1 MTLPPRREDGKAESR
16 TLASLIIF
24 LLAFLPQQSIMRM
37 QRTDLPADP
46 ILKTKRET
54 KSSPAPCP
62 RIFLRQSDP
71 LPPHI
76 DDTLRLVF
84 LSDTHGRHDE
94 IPLPLPDGDILFH
107 LGDASDRGNISEMRS
122 FVRWM
127 KTNSFH
133 KERVVIDGNH
143 DRVFHLGDASD
154 RGNISEMRSFV
165 RWMKTNSFHKER
177 VVIDGN
183 HDRDLTLPGVG
194 MRRKRDFMA
203 EYEGVATVL
212 RNEVVEVAEGKM
224 AIVGVTWD
232 ACQSENF
239 TEAKDNVRIWSE
251 SAGEE
256 EKKVDLVLS
265 HLPPYVK
272 GEGRGWRGSGV
283 LSHFVKNIN
292 PPLHCFGHIHCARG
306 VRAFD
311 SDIMMLNCASTWNIP
326 VVVDYCP
333 IRKRALMIHC
343 PVPDDSVDDHL
354 RSRKVPKECLVAGDE
369 LGIENRKSRIV
380 R

>member
-1 MTLPPRREDGKAESR
+1 MIMPIPTFPLRREDRKAKSQ
-16 TLASLIIF
+16 TLALLSFIL
-24 LLAFLPQQSIMRM
+24 LLAFLLHQSIRIR
-37 QRTDLPADP
+37 QRNDLHIDMTT
-46 ILKTKRET
+46 LKNKVET
-54 KSSPAPCP
+54 ASSAPCP
-62 RIFLRQSDP
+62 QIFLRQSDP
-71 LPPHI
+71 LPPPI
-76 DDTLRLVF
+76 DGTLRLVF
-84 LSDTHGRHDE
+84 LGDTHGRHDE
-94 IPLPLPDGDILFH
+94 IPLPLPDGDIL
-107 LGDASDRGNISEMRS
+107 
-122 FVRWM
+122 
-127 KTNSFH
+127 
-133 KERVVIDGNH
+133 
-143 DRVFHLGDASD
+143 FHLGDASD

-265 HLPPYVK
+265 HMTPYVK
-272 GEGRGWRGSGV
+272 GGGRGWHGSKR
-283 LSHFVKNIN
+283 LSHFVKHIN
-292 PPLHCFGHIHCARG
+292 PTLHSFGHIHDARG
-306 VRAFD
+306 VRAFN
-311 SDIMMLNCASTWNIP
+311 SDITMLNCASTWSNP

-333 IRKRALMIHC
+333 HRKRALMIHC
-343 PVPDDSVDDHL
+343 PIPDDSVKDHL
-354 RSRKVPKECLVAGDE
+354 RSSKGLKECLAAEGEV
-369 LGIENRKSRIV
+369 L
-380 R
+380 